1 MEKYNSIVV
10 LGPTASG
17 KTSLACSIA
26 FQFNGEVISAD
37 SRQVYRGLDIGTGKD
52 LNEYEVN
59 GHKIPFHLID
69 IADAEKQFFLHEYQ
83 HMLHEAFADIRQR
96 NKLPVICGGTGM
108 YLDALRK
115 DYSFTQVPE
124 DPLLRAELGSK
135 NKQELIDELRSYP
148 SDHIRHVDTT
158 SVKRIIRGIE
168 IARYLSRNTIR
179 PAAQQLPFVPFYIG
193 ISSGKEEREKKIKER
208 LDKRL
213 QDGLL
218 EEVRSLLSKGV
229 SHHRLEFLGLEY
241 KFISEH
247 LSGKT
252 SFEQMRT
259 SLAAAI
265 SQYAKRQ
272 MTWFRKMEK
281 ENVNIHWIDP
291 IADREIL
298 FKDLSE
304 LFVSPSSKQ

>member
-1 MEKYNSIVV
+1 M
-10 LGPTASG
+10 
-17 KTSLACSIA
+17 
-26 FQFNGEVISAD
+26 
-37 SRQVYRGLDIGTGKD
+37 
-52 LNEYEVN
+52 
-59 GHKIPFHLID
+59 
-69 IADAEKQFFLHEYQ
+69 
-83 HMLHEAFADIRQR
+83 
-96 NKLPVICGGTGM
+96 
-108 YLDALRK
+108 
-115 DYSFTQVPE
+115 
-124 DPLLRAELGSK
+124 
-135 NKQELIDELRSYP
+135 
-148 SDHIRHVDTT
+148 
-158 SVKRIIRGIE
+158 
-168 IARYLSRNTIR
+168 
-179 PAAQQLPFVPFYIG
+179 
-193 ISSGKEEREKKIKER
+193 
-208 LDKRL
+208 